1 MRQRKGINQ
10 GPGHR
15 CQPPRA
21 IGDGTMPKASVIVPV
36 YNVEGYLEKC
46 VQSVLAQTEKDFEL
60 LLVDDGSTDHS
71 GELCDTL
78 AQTDSRI
85 RVIHQQN
92 QGLGGARNTGIREA
106 KAPWILLADSDD
118 WIEPEILEKTLAAA
132 GKAPDID
139 LVMFAYRTVDE
150 AGRELGV
157 FRENMPKGQALT
169 LDQRPDILLTAPCAW
184 NKLYR
189 RGFFQG
195 TGLAYPPRVWYEDL
209 RTSPKLMA
217 KAGRMVFLDEVGY
230 NYLQRQG
237 SIMNSANLE
246 RNREILD
253 AFDDLLPWFRKEGLF
268 EAYRRELEYLAGFHV
283 YLTAGVRVALADRKS
298 PLLRE
303 LAAYVEERF
312 PGWRQNPYLPKL
324 GGKRR
329 LLVSLLQ
336 KKWYWAVSLLF
347 KLKG

>member
-1 MRQRKGINQ
+1 
-10 GPGHR
+10 
-15 CQPPRA
+15 
-21 IGDGTMPKASVIVPV
+21 MPKASVIVPV
-36 YNVEGYLEKC
+36 YKVEEYLEKC
-46 VQSVLAQTEKDFEL
+46 VQSILAQTERDFEL
-60 LLVDDGSTDHS
+60 ILVDDGSPDRC
-71 GELCDTL
+71 GALCDSL
-78 AQTDSRI
+78 AQTDPRI
-85 RVIHQQN
+85 RVIHQEN

-106 KAPWILLADSDD
+106 RGDWLLLVDSDD
-118 WIEPEILEKTLAAA
+118 WIEPKILEKAMEA
-132 GKAPDID
+132 GLREEAD
-139 LVMFAYRTVDE
+139 LVMFAFRTVDE
-150 AGRELGV
+150 QGRELGV
-157 FRENMPKGQALT
+157 FREDMPKERGIGLQEHKEA
-169 LDQRPDILLTAPCAW
+169 LLTAPCAW

-209 RTSPKLMA
+209 RTTPKLMA

-268 EAYRRELEYLAGFHV
+268 EAYRRELEYLAVFHV

>member
-1 MRQRKGINQ
+1 
-10 GPGHR
+10 
-15 CQPPRA
+15 
-21 IGDGTMPKASVIVPV
+21 MPKASVIVPV
-36 YNVEGYLEKC
+36 YKVEEYLEKC
-46 VQSVLAQTEKDFEL
+46 VQSILAQTERDFEL
-60 LLVDDGSTDHS
+60 ILVDDGSPDRC
-71 GELCDTL
+71 GALCDSL

-85 RVIHQQN
+85 RVIHQEN

-106 KAPWILLADSDD
+106 RGDWLLLVDSDD
-118 WIEPEILEKTLAAA
+118 WIEPKILEKAMEA
-132 GKAPDID
+132 GLREEAD
-139 LVMFAYRTVDE
+139 LVMFAFRTVDE
-150 AGRELGV
+150 QGRELGV
-157 FRENMPKGQALT
+157 FREDMPKERGIT
-169 LDQRPDILLTAPCAW
+169 LQEHKEALLTAPCAW

-237 SIMNSANLE
+237 SIMKSANLE
-246 RNREILD
+246 RNQEILD

-268 EAYRRELEYLAGFHV
+268 EAYRRELEYLAVFHV

>member
-1 MRQRKGINQ
+1 
-10 GPGHR
+10 
-15 CQPPRA
+15 
-21 IGDGTMPKASVIVPV
+21 MPKASVIVPV
-36 YNVEGYLEKC
+36 YKVEEYLEKC
-46 VQSVLAQTEKDFEL
+46 VQSILAQTERDFEL
-60 LLVDDGSTDHS
+60 ILVDDGSPDRC
-71 GELCDTL
+71 GALCDSL

-85 RVIHQQN
+85 RVIHQEN
-92 QGLGGARNTGIREA
+92 QGLGGARDTGIREA
-106 KAPWILLADSDD
+106 RGDWLLLVDSDD
-118 WIEPEILEKTLAAA
+118 WIEPKILEKAMEA
-132 GKAPDID
+132 GLREEAD
-139 LVMFAYRTVDE
+139 LVMFAFRTVDE
-150 AGRELGV
+150 QGRELGV
-157 FRENMPKGQALT
+157 FREDMPKERGIT
-169 LDQRPDILLTAPCAW
+169 LQEHKEALLTAPCAW

-268 EAYRRELEYLAGFHV
+268 EAYRRELEYLAVFHV

>member
-1 MRQRKGINQ
+1 
-10 GPGHR
+10 
-15 CQPPRA
+15 
-21 IGDGTMPKASVIVPV
+21 MPKASVIVPV
-36 YNVEGYLEKC
+36 YKVEEYLEKC
-46 VQSVLAQTEKDFEL
+46 VQSILAQTERDFEL
-60 LLVDDGSTDHS
+60 ILVDDGSPDRC
-71 GELCDTL
+71 GALCDSL
-78 AQTDSRI
+78 AQTDPRI
-85 RVIHQQN
+85 RVIHQEN

-106 KAPWILLADSDD
+106 RGDWLLLVDSDD
-118 WIEPEILEKTLAAA
+118 WIEPKILEKAMEA
-132 GKAPDID
+132 GLREEAD
-139 LVMFAYRTVDE
+139 LVMFAFRTVDE
-150 AGRELGV
+150 QGRELGV
-157 FRENMPKGQALT
+157 FREDMPKERGIALQEHKEA
-169 LDQRPDILLTAPCAW
+169 LFTAPCAW

-189 RGFFQG
+189 RSFFQG

-209 RTSPKLMA
+209 RTTPKLMA

-237 SIMNSANLE
+237 SIMKSANLE

-268 EAYRRELEYLAGFHV
+268 EAYRRELEYLAVFHV

>member
-1 MRQRKGINQ
+1 
-10 GPGHR
+10 
-15 CQPPRA
+15 
-21 IGDGTMPKASVIVPV
+21 MPKASVIVPV
-36 YNVEGYLEKC
+36 YKVEEYLEKC
-46 VQSVLAQTEKDFEL
+46 VQSILAQTERDFEL
-60 LLVDDGSTDHS
+60 ILVDDGSPDRC
-71 GELCDTL
+71 GALCDSL
-78 AQTDSRI
+78 AQTDPRI
-85 RVIHQQN
+85 RVIHQEN

-106 KAPWILLADSDD
+106 RGDWLLLVDSDD
-118 WIEPEILEKTLAAA
+118 WIEPKILEKAMEA
-132 GKAPDID
+132 GLREEAD
-139 LVMFAYRTVDE
+139 LVMFAFRTVDE
-150 AGRELGV
+150 QGRELGV
-157 FRENMPKGQALT
+157 FREDMPKERGIT
-169 LDQRPDILLTAPCAW
+169 LQEHKEALLTAPCAW

-237 SIMNSANLE
+237 SIMKSANLE

-268 EAYRRELEYLAGFHV
+268 EAYRRELEYLAVFHV

-329 LLVSLLQ
+329 LLVSLLE

>member
-1 MRQRKGINQ
+1 
-10 GPGHR
+10 
-15 CQPPRA
+15 
-21 IGDGTMPKASVIVPV
+21 MPKASVIVPV
-36 YNVEGYLEKC
+36 YKVEEYLEKC
-46 VQSVLAQTEKDFEL
+46 VQSILAQTERDFEL
-60 LLVDDGSTDHS
+60 ILVDDGSPDRC
-71 GELCDTL
+71 GALCDSL
-78 AQTDSRI
+78 AQTDPRI
-85 RVIHQQN
+85 RVIHQEN

-106 KAPWILLADSDD
+106 RGDWLLLVDSDD
-118 WIEPEILEKTLAAA
+118 WIEPKILEKAMEA
-132 GKAPDID
+132 GLREEAD
-139 LVMFAYRTVDE
+139 LVMFAFRTVDE
-150 AGRELGV
+150 QGRELGV
-157 FRENMPKGQALT
+157 FREDMPKERGIAL
-169 LDQRPDILLTAPCAW
+169 QEHKEVLLTAPCAW

-189 RGFFQG
+189 RSFFQG

-237 SIMNSANLE
+237 SIMKSANLE

-268 EAYRRELEYLAGFHV
+268 EAYRRELEYLAVFHV

>member
-1 MRQRKGINQ
+1 
-10 GPGHR
+10 
-15 CQPPRA
+15 
-21 IGDGTMPKASVIVPV
+21 MPKASVIVPV
-36 YNVEGYLEKC
+36 YKVEEYLEKC
-46 VQSVLAQTEKDFEL
+46 VQSILAQTERDFEL
-60 LLVDDGSTDHS
+60 ILVDDGSPDRC
-71 GELCDTL
+71 GALCDSL
-78 AQTDSRI
+78 AQTDPRI
-85 RVIHQQN
+85 RVIHQEN

-106 KAPWILLADSDD
+106 RGDWLLLVDSDD
-118 WIEPEILEKTLAAA
+118 WIEPKILEKAMEA
-132 GKAPDID
+132 GLREEAD
-139 LVMFAYRTVDE
+139 LVMFAFRTVDE
-150 AGRELGV
+150 QGRELGV
-157 FRENMPKGQALT
+157 FREDMPKERGIT
-169 LDQRPDILLTAPCAW
+169 LQEHKEALLTAPCAW

-189 RGFFQG
+189 RSFFQG

-209 RTSPKLMA
+209 RTTPKLMA

-237 SIMNSANLE
+237 SIMKSANLE

-268 EAYRRELEYLAGFHV
+268 EAYRRELEYLAVFHV

>member
-1 MRQRKGINQ
+1 
-10 GPGHR
+10 
-15 CQPPRA
+15 
-21 IGDGTMPKASVIVPV
+21 MPKASVIVPV
-36 YNVEGYLEKC
+36 YKVEEYLEKC
-46 VQSVLAQTEKDFEL
+46 VQSILAQTERDFEL
-60 LLVDDGSTDHS
+60 ILVDDGSPDRC
-71 GELCDTL
+71 GALCDSL
-78 AQTDSRI
+78 AQTDPRV
-85 RVIHQQN
+85 RVIHQEN

-106 KAPWILLADSDD
+106 RGDWLLLVDSDD
-118 WIEPEILEKTLAAA
+118 WIEPKILEKAMEA
-132 GKAPDID
+132 GLREEAD
-139 LVMFAYRTVDE
+139 LVMFAFRTVDE
-150 AGRELGV
+150 QGRELGV
-157 FRENMPKGQALT
+157 FREDMPKERGIGLQEHKEA
-169 LDQRPDILLTAPCAW
+169 LLTAPCAW

-189 RGFFQG
+189 RSFFQG

-209 RTSPKLMA
+209 RTTPKLMA
-217 KAGRMVFLDEVGY
+217 KAGRMVFLDGVGY

-237 SIMNSANLE
+237 SIMKSANLE

-268 EAYRRELEYLAGFHV
+268 EAYRRELEYLAVFHV

>member
-1 MRQRKGINQ
+1 
-10 GPGHR
+10 
-15 CQPPRA
+15 
-21 IGDGTMPKASVIVPV
+21 MPKASVIVPV
-36 YNVEGYLEKC
+36 YKVEEYLEKC
-46 VQSVLAQTEKDFEL
+46 VQSILAQTERDFEL
-60 LLVDDGSTDHS
+60 ILVDDGSPDRC
-71 GELCDTL
+71 GALCDSL

-85 RVIHQQN
+85 RVIHQEN

-106 KAPWILLADSDD
+106 RGDWLLLVDSDD
-118 WIEPEILEKTLAAA
+118 WIEPKILEKAMEA
-132 GKAPDID
+132 GLREEAD
-139 LVMFAYRTVDE
+139 LVMFAFRTVDE
-150 AGRELGV
+150 QGRELGV
-157 FRENMPKGQALT
+157 FREDMPKERGIGMQEHKEA
-169 LDQRPDILLTAPCAW
+169 LLTAPCAW

-189 RGFFQG
+189 RSFFQG

-209 RTSPKLMA
+209 RTTPKLMA

-268 EAYRRELEYLAGFHV
+268 EAYRRELEYLAVFHV

>member
-1 MRQRKGINQ
+1 
-10 GPGHR
+10 
-15 CQPPRA
+15 
-21 IGDGTMPKASVIVPV
+21 MPKASVIVPV
-36 YNVEGYLEKC
+36 YKVEEYLEKC
-46 VQSVLAQTEKDFEL
+46 VQSILAQTERDFEL
-60 LLVDDGSTDHS
+60 ILVDDGSPDRC
-71 GELCDTL
+71 GALCDSL

-85 RVIHQQN
+85 RVIHQEN

-106 KAPWILLADSDD
+106 RGDWLLLVDSDD
-118 WIEPEILEKTLAAA
+118 WIEPKILEKAMEA
-132 GKAPDID
+132 GLREEAD
-139 LVMFAYRTVDE
+139 LVMFAFRTVDE
-150 AGRELGV
+150 QGRELGV
-157 FRENMPKGQALT
+157 FREDMPKERGIGLQEHKEA
-169 LDQRPDILLTAPCAW
+169 LLTAPCAW

-189 RGFFQG
+189 RSFFQG

-209 RTSPKLMA
+209 RTTPKLMA

-237 SIMNSANLE
+237 SIMKSANLE

-268 EAYRRELEYLAGFHV
+268 EAYRRELEYLAVFHV

-324 GGKRR
+324 GEKRR

>member
-1 MRQRKGINQ
+1 
-10 GPGHR
+10 
-15 CQPPRA
+15 
-21 IGDGTMPKASVIVPV
+21 MPKASVIVPV
-36 YNVEGYLEKC
+36 YKVEEYLEKC
-46 VQSVLAQTEKDFEL
+46 VQSILAQTERDFEL
-60 LLVDDGSTDHS
+60 ILVDDGSPDRC
-71 GELCDTL
+71 GALCDSL
-78 AQTDSRI
+78 AQTDPRV
-85 RVIHQQN
+85 RVIHQEN

-106 KAPWILLADSDD
+106 RGDWLLLVDSDD
-118 WIEPEILEKTLAAA
+118 WIEPKILEKAMEA
-132 GKAPDID
+132 GLREEAD
-139 LVMFAYRTVDE
+139 LVTFAFRTVDE
-150 AGRELGV
+150 QGRELGV
-157 FRENMPKGQALT
+157 FREDMPKERGIT
-169 LDQRPDILLTAPCAW
+169 LQEHKEALLTAPCAW

-189 RGFFQG
+189 RSFFQG

-253 AFDDLLPWFRKEGLF
+253 SFDDLLPWFRKEGLF
-268 EAYRRELEYLAGFHV
+268 EAYRRELEYLAVFHV
-283 YLTAGVRVALADRKS
+283 YLTARVRVALADRKS

-329 LLVSLLQ
+329 LLVSLLE

>member
-1 MRQRKGINQ
+1 
-10 GPGHR
+10 
-15 CQPPRA
+15 
-21 IGDGTMPKASVIVPV
+21 MPKASVIVPV
-36 YNVEGYLEKC
+36 YKVEEYLEKC
-46 VQSVLAQTEKDFEL
+46 VQSILAQTERDFEL
-60 LLVDDGSTDHS
+60 ILVDDGSPDRC
-71 GELCDTL
+71 GALCDSL

-85 RVIHQQN
+85 RVIHQEN

-106 KAPWILLADSDD
+106 RGDWLLLVDSDD
-118 WIEPEILEKTLAAA
+118 WIEPKILEKAMEA
-132 GKAPDID
+132 GLREEAD
-139 LVMFAYRTVDE
+139 LVMFAFRTVDE
-150 AGRELGV
+150 QGRELGV
-157 FRENMPKGQALT
+157 FREDMPKERGIGLQEHKEA
-169 LDQRPDILLTAPCAW
+169 LLTAPCAW

-189 RGFFQG
+189 RSFFQG

-237 SIMNSANLE
+237 SIMKSANLE

-268 EAYRRELEYLAGFHV
+268 EAYRRELEYLAVFHV

-329 LLVSLLQ
+329 LLVSLLE

>member
-1 MRQRKGINQ
+1 
-10 GPGHR
+10 
-15 CQPPRA
+15 
-21 IGDGTMPKASVIVPV
+21 MPKASVIVPV
-36 YNVEGYLEKC
+36 YKVEEYLEKC
-46 VQSVLAQTEKDFEL
+46 VQSILAQTERDFEL
-60 LLVDDGSTDHS
+60 ILVDDGSPDRC
-71 GELCDTL
+71 GALCDSL
-78 AQTDSRI
+78 AQTDPRV
-85 RVIHQQN
+85 RVIHQEN

-106 KAPWILLADSDD
+106 RGDWLLLVDSDD
-118 WIEPEILEKTLAAA
+118 WIEPKILEKAMEA
-132 GKAPDID
+132 GLREEAD
-139 LVMFAYRTVDE
+139 LVMFAFRTVDE
-150 AGRELGV
+150 QGRELGV
-157 FRENMPKGQALT
+157 FREDMPKERGIGLQEHKEA
-169 LDQRPDILLTAPCAW
+169 LLTAPCAW

-189 RGFFQG
+189 RSFFQG

-209 RTSPKLMA
+209 RTTPKLMA

-237 SIMNSANLE
+237 SIMKSANLE

-268 EAYRRELEYLAGFHV
+268 EAYRRELEYLAVFHV

>member
-1 MRQRKGINQ
+1 
-10 GPGHR
+10 
-15 CQPPRA
+15 
-21 IGDGTMPKASVIVPV
+21 MPKASVIVPV
-36 YNVEGYLEKC
+36 YKVEEYLEKC
-46 VQSVLAQTEKDFEL
+46 VQSILAQTERDFEL
-60 LLVDDGSTDHS
+60 ILVDDGSPDRC
-71 GELCDTL
+71 GALCDSL

-85 RVIHQQN
+85 RVIHQEN

-106 KAPWILLADSDD
+106 RGDWLLLVDSDD
-118 WIEPEILEKTLAAA
+118 WIEPKILEKAMEA
-132 GKAPDID
+132 GLREEAD
-139 LVMFAYRTVDE
+139 LVMFAFRTVDE
-150 AGRELGV
+150 QGRELGV
-157 FRENMPKGQALT
+157 FREDMPKERGIT
-169 LDQRPDILLTAPCAW
+169 LQEHKEALLTAPCAW

-189 RGFFQG
+189 RSFFQG

-237 SIMNSANLE
+237 SIMKSANLE
-246 RNREILD
+246 RNQEILD

-268 EAYRRELEYLAGFHV
+268 EAYRRELEYLAVFHV

>member
-1 MRQRKGINQ
+1 
-10 GPGHR
+10 
-15 CQPPRA
+15 
-21 IGDGTMPKASVIVPV
+21 MPKASVIVPV
-36 YNVEGYLEKC
+36 YKVEEYLEKC
-46 VQSVLAQTEKDFEL
+46 VQSILAQTERDFEL
-60 LLVDDGSTDHS
+60 ILVDDGSPDRC
-71 GELCDTL
+71 GALCDSL
-78 AQTDSRI
+78 AQTDPRI
-85 RVIHQQN
+85 RVIHQEN

-106 KAPWILLADSDD
+106 RGDWLLLVDSDD
-118 WIEPEILEKTLAAA
+118 WIEPKILEKAMEA
-132 GKAPDID
+132 GLREEAD
-139 LVMFAYRTVDE
+139 LVMFAFRTVDE
-150 AGRELGV
+150 QGRELGV
-157 FRENMPKGQALT
+157 FRENMPKERGIGLQEHKEA
-169 LDQRPDILLTAPCAW
+169 LLTAPCAW

-189 RGFFQG
+189 RSFFQG

-209 RTSPKLMA
+209 RTTPKLMA

-237 SIMNSANLE
+237 SIMKSANLE

-268 EAYRRELEYLAGFHV
+268 EAYRRELEYLAVFHV

-298 PLLRE
+298 PLLWE

-329 LLVSLLQ
+329 LLVSLLE

>member
-1 MRQRKGINQ
+1 
-10 GPGHR
+10 
-15 CQPPRA
+15 
-21 IGDGTMPKASVIVPV
+21 MPKASVIVPV
-36 YNVEGYLEKC
+36 YKVEEYLEKC
-46 VQSVLAQTEKDFEL
+46 VQSILAQTERDFEL
-60 LLVDDGSTDHS
+60 ILVDDGSPDRC
-71 GELCDTL
+71 GALCDSL
-78 AQTDSRI
+78 AQTDPRI
-85 RVIHQQN
+85 RVIHQEN

-106 KAPWILLADSDD
+106 RGDWLLLVDSDD
-118 WIEPEILEKTLAAA
+118 WIEPKILEKAMEA
-132 GKAPDID
+132 GLREEAD
-139 LVMFAYRTVDE
+139 LVMFAFRTVDE
-150 AGRELGV
+150 QGRELGV
-157 FRENMPKGQALT
+157 FREDMPKERGIGLQEHKEA
-169 LDQRPDILLTAPCAW
+169 LLTAPCAW

-189 RGFFQG
+189 RSFFQG

-209 RTSPKLMA
+209 RTTPKLMA

-237 SIMNSANLE
+237 SIMKSANLE

-268 EAYRRELEYLAGFHV
+268 EAYRRELEYLAVFHV

>member
-1 MRQRKGINQ
+1 
-10 GPGHR
+10 
-15 CQPPRA
+15 
-21 IGDGTMPKASVIVPV
+21 MPKASVIVPV
-36 YNVEGYLEKC
+36 YKVEEYLEKC
-46 VQSVLAQTEKDFEL
+46 VQSILAQTERDFEL
-60 LLVDDGSTDHS
+60 ILVDDGSPDRC
-71 GELCDTL
+71 GALCDSL

-85 RVIHQQN
+85 RVIHQEN

-106 KAPWILLADSDD
+106 RGDWLLLVDSDD
-118 WIEPEILEKTLAAA
+118 WIEPKILEKAMEA
-132 GKAPDID
+132 GLREEAD
-139 LVMFAYRTVDE
+139 LVMFAFRTVDE
-150 AGRELGV
+150 QGRELGV
-157 FRENMPKGQALT
+157 FREDMPKERGIT
-169 LDQRPDILLTAPCAW
+169 LQEHKEALLTAPCAW

-189 RGFFQG
+189 RSFFQG

-209 RTSPKLMA
+209 RTTPKLMA
-217 KAGRMVFLDEVGY
+217 TAGRMVFLDEVGY

-268 EAYRRELEYLAGFHV
+268 EAYRRELEYLAVFHV

>member
-1 MRQRKGINQ
+1 
-10 GPGHR
+10 
-15 CQPPRA
+15 
-21 IGDGTMPKASVIVPV
+21 MPKASVIVPV
-36 YNVEGYLEKC
+36 YKVEEYLEKC
-46 VQSVLAQTEKDFEL
+46 VQSILAQTERDFEL
-60 LLVDDGSTDHS
+60 ILVDDGSPDRC
-71 GELCDTL
+71 GALCDSL
-78 AQTDSRI
+78 AQTDPRI
-85 RVIHQQN
+85 RVIHQEN

-106 KAPWILLADSDD
+106 RGDWLLLVDSDD
-118 WIEPEILEKTLAAA
+118 WIEPKILEKAMEA
-132 GKAPDID
+132 GLREEAD
-139 LVMFAYRTVDE
+139 LVMFAFRTVDE
-150 AGRELGV
+150 QGRELGV
-157 FRENMPKGQALT
+157 FRENMPKERGIGLQEHKEA
-169 LDQRPDILLTAPCAW
+169 LLTAPCAW

-189 RGFFQG
+189 RSFFQG

-209 RTSPKLMA
+209 RTTPKLMA

-237 SIMNSANLE
+237 SIMKSANLE

-268 EAYRRELEYLAGFHV
+268 EAYRRELEYLAVFHV

>member
-1 MRQRKGINQ
+1 
-10 GPGHR
+10 
-15 CQPPRA
+15 
-21 IGDGTMPKASVIVPV
+21 MPKASVIVPV
-36 YNVEGYLEKC
+36 YKVEEYLEKC
-46 VQSVLAQTEKDFEL
+46 VQSILAQTERDFEL
-60 LLVDDGSTDHS
+60 ILVDDGSPDRC
-71 GELCDTL
+71 GALCDSL

-85 RVIHQQN
+85 RVIHQEN
-92 QGLGGARNTGIREA
+92 QGLGGARDTGIREA
-106 KAPWILLADSDD
+106 RGDWLLLVDSDD
-118 WIEPEILEKTLAAA
+118 WIEPKILEKAMEA
-132 GKAPDID
+132 GLREEAD
-139 LVMFAYRTVDE
+139 LVMFAFRTVDE
-150 AGRELGV
+150 QGRELGV
-157 FRENMPKGQALT
+157 FREDMPKERGIT
-169 LDQRPDILLTAPCAW
+169 LQEHKEALLTAPCAW

-237 SIMNSANLE
+237 SIMKSANLE

-268 EAYRRELEYLAGFHV
+268 EAYRRELEYLAVFHV

>member
-1 MRQRKGINQ
+1 
-10 GPGHR
+10 
-15 CQPPRA
+15 
-21 IGDGTMPKASVIVPV
+21 MPKASVIVPV
-36 YNVEGYLEKC
+36 YKVEEYLEKC
-46 VQSVLAQTEKDFEL
+46 VQSILAQTERDFEL
-60 LLVDDGSTDHS
+60 ILVDDGSPDRC
-71 GELCDTL
+71 GALCDSL

-85 RVIHQQN
+85 RVIHQEN

-106 KAPWILLADSDD
+106 RGDWLLLVDSDD
-118 WIEPEILEKTLAAA
+118 WIEPKILEKAMEA
-132 GKAPDID
+132 GLREEAD
-139 LVMFAYRTVDE
+139 LVMFAFRTVDE
-150 AGRELGV
+150 QGRELGV
-157 FRENMPKGQALT
+157 FREDMPKERGIT
-169 LDQRPDILLTAPCAW
+169 LQEHKEALLTAPCAW

-189 RGFFQG
+189 RSFFQG

-237 SIMNSANLE
+237 SIMKSANLE

-268 EAYRRELEYLAGFHV
+268 EAYRRELEYLAVFHV

-329 LLVSLLQ
+329 LLVSLLE

>member
-1 MRQRKGINQ
+1 
-10 GPGHR
+10 
-15 CQPPRA
+15 
-21 IGDGTMPKASVIVPV
+21 MPKASVIVPV
-36 YNVEGYLEKC
+36 YKVEEYLEKC
-46 VQSVLAQTEKDFEL
+46 VQSILAQTERDFEL
-60 LLVDDGSTDHS
+60 ILVDDGSPDRC
-71 GELCDTL
+71 GALCDSL

-85 RVIHQQN
+85 RVIHQEN

-106 KAPWILLADSDD
+106 RGDWLLLVDSDD
-118 WIEPEILEKTLAAA
+118 WIEPKILEKAMEA
-132 GKAPDID
+132 GLREEAD
-139 LVMFAYRTVDE
+139 LVMFAFRTVDE
-150 AGRELGV
+150 QGRELGV
-157 FRENMPKGQALT
+157 FRENMPKERGIGLQEHKEA
-169 LDQRPDILLTAPCAW
+169 LLTAPCAW

-189 RGFFQG
+189 RSFFQG

-209 RTSPKLMA
+209 RTTPKLMA

-237 SIMNSANLE
+237 SIMKSANLE

-268 EAYRRELEYLAGFHV
+268 EAYRRELEYLAVFHV

>member
-1 MRQRKGINQ
+1 
-10 GPGHR
+10 
-15 CQPPRA
+15 
-21 IGDGTMPKASVIVPV
+21 MPKASVIVPV
-36 YNVEGYLEKC
+36 YKVEEYLEKC
-46 VQSVLAQTEKDFEL
+46 VQSILAQTERDFEL
-60 LLVDDGSTDHS
+60 ILVDDGSPDRC
-71 GELCDTL
+71 GALCDSL

-85 RVIHQQN
+85 RVIHQEN

-106 KAPWILLADSDD
+106 RGDWLLLVDSDD
-118 WIEPEILEKTLAAA
+118 WIEPKILEKAMEA
-132 GKAPDID
+132 GLREEAD
-139 LVMFAYRTVDE
+139 LVMFAFRTVDE
-150 AGRELGV
+150 QGRELGV
-157 FRENMPKGQALT
+157 FREDMPKERGIGLQEHKEA
-169 LDQRPDILLTAPCAW
+169 LLTAPCAW

-189 RGFFQG
+189 RSFFQG

-209 RTSPKLMA
+209 RTTPKLMA

-237 SIMNSANLE
+237 SIMKSANLE

-268 EAYRRELEYLAGFHV
+268 EAYRRELEYLAVFHV
-283 YLTAGVRVALADRKS
+283 YRTAGVRVALADRKS

-312 PGWRQNPYLPKL
+312 PSWRQNPYLPKL